1 MKAPIEG
8 VWCRLSTKSL
18 KKALAIAFHGGDCI
32 PDGFLSAVVRFFF
45 NSIPQTVL
53 LLLAGAAFSIHAGA
67 KSLLVDFDGTQPG
80 AYTKDRARGDWPGLR
95 WGHFDR
101 TAIVAGANA
110 LGAGNGRSL
119 KVFYPKGQVGS
130 ARSGCQ
136 FQVGL
141 TPRPEYF
148 LDYRVRFGPA
158 DKNRWDFGRG
168 GKLPGLAGGT
178 ANTGGKKPTGDGW
191 SARYMWKSGK
201 LVVYLYHLGQKG
213 TNGDTLSLSQ
223 SLVVGKW
230 YRLTQRVRVNNDSA
244 ADGVLQVWVDGKL
257 KLDRRDIRFRKGNL
271 APVDVFYFSTFF
283 GGSSKSWAP
292 KIDSEAYFD
301 QFLIQHTAPRDI
313 QLP

>member
-1 MKAPIEG
+1 MP
-8 VWCRLSTKSL
+8 ST
-18 KKALAIAFHGGDCI
+18 AY
-32 PDGFLSAVVRFFF
+32 FLISEFSVVRFFLH
-45 NSIPQTVL
+45 SIPSIVL
-53 LLLAGAAFSIHAGA
+53 KLPAIAVFAHHLMGNP
-67 KSLLVDFDGTQPG
+67 LLVDFDSTQLGT
-80 AYTKDRARGDWPGLR
+80 YTKDRARGDWSGLR

-101 TAIVAGANA
+101 TTIVAVENS

-130 ARSGCQ
+130 TRTGCQ
-136 FQVGL
+136 FRVGL
-141 TPRPEYF
+141 TSRPEYF
-148 LDYRVRFGPA
+148 LDYRVRFGDA
-158 DKNRWDFGRG
+158 NKKRWDFGRG
-168 GKLPGLAGGT
+168 GKLPGLAGGS

-213 TNGDTLSLSQ
+213 THGDTLTLSQ
-223 SLVVGKW
+223 SLIAGKW

-244 ADGVLQVWVDGKL
+244 ADGILQVWVDGKL

>member
-1 MKAPIEG
+1 M
-8 VWCRLSTKSL
+8 
-18 KKALAIAFHGGDCI
+18 AIAFHGGDCI
-32 PDGFLSAVVRFFF
+32 LGGFLSAVVRFFL
-45 NSIPQTVL
+45 NSIPQAALFFIV
-53 LLLAGAAFSIHAGA
+53 GAAFDIRAGA
-67 KSLLVDFDGTQPG
+67 NPLLVDFDRTQPG
-80 AYTKDRARGDWPGLR
+80 VYRKDRAKGDWPGLR

-101 TAIVAGANA
+101 TTIVAGANA

-130 ARSGCQ
+130 TRSGCQ

-141 TPRPEYF
+141 APRPEYF
-148 LDYRVRFGPA
+148 LDYRVRFGDA
-158 DKNRWDFGRG
+158 GKKRWDFGRG
-168 GKLPGLAGGT
+168 GKLPGLAGGA

-191 SARYMWKSGK
+191 SARYMWKKGQ

-213 TNGDTLSLSQ
+213 TNGDALALNHP
-223 SLVVGKW
+223 LVAGKW
-230 YRLTQRVRVNNDSA
+230 YRLTQRVRVNNGSA
-244 ADGVLQVWVDGKL
+244 ADGILQVWVDGRL
-257 KLDRRDIRFRKGNL
+257 KLDRRGIRFRKGTL

>member
-1 MKAPIEG
+1 M
-8 VWCRLSTKSL
+8 RLL
-18 KKALAIAFHGGDCI
+18 
-32 PDGFLSAVVRFFF
+32 F
-45 NSIPQTVL
+45 NSIQRFL
-53 LLLAGAAFSIHAGA
+53 LLFLAGYPFSIHAEA
-67 KSLLVDFDGTQPG
+67 KSLFVDFDGTQPG

-101 TAIVAGANA
+101 TAIVAGENA
-110 LGAGNGRSL
+110 PGAGNGRSL

-141 TPRPEYF
+141 TPRSEYF
-148 LDYRVRFGPA
+148 LDYRVRFGDA

-191 SARYMWKSGK
+191 SVRYMWKSGK

-213 TNGDTLSLSQ
+213 THGDTLTLSQ
-223 SLVVGKW
+223 SLIAGKW

-244 ADGVLQVWVDGKL
+244 ADGILQVWVDGKL

>member
-1 MKAPIEG
+1 
-8 VWCRLSTKSL
+8 
-18 KKALAIAFHGGDCI
+18 
-32 PDGFLSAVVRFFF
+32 VRFFL
-45 NSIPQTVL
+45 NSIPQAALFFIV
-53 LLLAGAAFSIHAGA
+53 GAAFDIRAGA
-67 KSLLVDFDGTQPG
+67 NPLLVDFDRTQPG
-80 AYTKDRARGDWPGLR
+80 VYRKDRAKGDWPGLR

-101 TAIVAGANA
+101 TTIVAGANA

-119 KVFYPKGQVGS
+119 KVLYPKGQVGS
-130 ARSGCQ
+130 TRSGCQ

-141 TPRPEYF
+141 APRPEYF
-148 LDYRVRFGPA
+148 LDYRVRFGDA
-158 DKNRWDFGRG
+158 RKKRWDFGRG
-168 GKLPGLAGGT
+168 GKLPGLAGGA

-191 SARYMWKSGK
+191 SARYMWKKGQ

-213 TNGDTLSLSQ
+213 TNGDTLALNHP
-223 SLVVGKW
+223 LVAGKG
-230 YRLTQRVRVNNDSA
+230 YRLTQRVRVNNGSA
-244 ADGVLQVWVDGKL
+244 ADGILQVWVDGRL
-257 KLDRRDIRFRKGNL
+257 KLDRRGIRFRKGTL

>member
-1 MKAPIEG
+1 MHSIPSI
-8 VWCRLSTKSL
+8 VL
-18 KKALAIAFHGGDCI
+18 KLPAIAVFAYHLMGN
-32 PDGFLSAVVRFFF
+32 P
-45 NSIPQTVL
+45 
-53 LLLAGAAFSIHAGA
+53 
-67 KSLLVDFDGTQPG
+67 LLVDFDSTQLGT
-80 AYTKDRARGDWPGLR
+80 YTKDRAKGDWSGLR

-101 TAIVAGANA
+101 ATIVAGANA
-110 LGAGNGRSL
+110 LGTSNGRSL
-119 KVFYPKGQVGS
+119 KVFYPKGQVSS

-141 TPRPEYF
+141 APQSEYF
-148 LDYRVRFGPA
+148 LDYRVRFGDA
-158 DKNRWDFGRG
+158 DKKRWDFGRG

-191 SARYMWKSGK
+191 SARYMWKKGK

-213 TNGDTLSLSQ
+213 TNGETLALNQ
-223 SLVVGKW
+223 LLVAGKW
-230 YRLTQRVRVNNDSA
+230 YRLTQRIRVNNGQSP
-244 ADGVLQVWVDGKL
+244 DGVLQVWVDGKL